1 MHINDKRVLYLL
13 EYDSFAYCV
22 LQLVSFLDHIL
33 FQTFNRIKLTTKL
46 VLCQIYFAERASTNN
61 FLQVEAFEIIAQFN
75 H

>member
-13 EYDSFAYCV
+13 EDDSFAYCV

-33 FQTFNRIKLTTKL
+33 FQTFNGIKLATKL
-46 VLCQIYFAERASTNN
+46 VLCKIYFAKRASTDN
-61 FLQVEAFEIIAQFN
+61 FLEVEAFEVIAQFN